1 LQVCLWTRNYVTKNR
16 ILMQSFTKR
25 TTAAVATLMSHYGDL
40 GEIVAAPVAE
50 LEQIEPLGA
59 AVLKRVWQQ
68 PCQRVGP

>member
-1 LQVCLWTRNYVTKNR
+1 
-16 ILMQSFTKR
+16 MQSFIKR
-25 TTAAVATLMSHYGDL
+25 ATAAVAALMFRYGDL
-40 GEIVAAPVAE
+40 AEIVAAPVAE